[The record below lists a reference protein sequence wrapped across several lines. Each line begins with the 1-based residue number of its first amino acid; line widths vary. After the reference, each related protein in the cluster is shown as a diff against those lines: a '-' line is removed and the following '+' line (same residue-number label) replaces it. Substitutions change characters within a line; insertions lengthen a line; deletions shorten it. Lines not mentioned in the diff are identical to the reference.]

1 MVMNEEV
8 RAAFA
13 KLAGVLKGAKALLT
27 LSWNRGTKHA
37 ALYEQFDPIDAG
49 SYFTQAERQV
59 TLLREKLPA
68 LYGDYP
74 TVDWSPKVEMGAPG
88 SGKLFHA
95 RNQVEAL
102 VRYIDQIFEIHANS
116 QISLSEP
123 AKQQRRVFL
132 THGTALDWREVQ
144 SFIERDLKI
153 DTLELAQEPNL
164 GRTILEKLEQES
176 AKCDYAVIVM
186 TGDDADATGG
196 ARARQNV
203 IHEIG
208 YFQARYGLSRVCLL
222 HEDGTN
228 IMSNIHGLVY
238 IPFTK
243 GNVAMTF
250 GHLMRELKAA
260 YGL

>member
-1 MVMNEEV
+1 MPTGQGAAHRPNYYS
-8 RAAFA
+8 RAQ
-13 KLAGVLKGAKALLT
+13 LEG
-27 LSWNRGTKHA
+27 
-37 ALYEQFDPIDAG
+37 
-49 SYFTQAERQV
+49 
-59 TLLREKLPA
+59 LLR
-68 LYGDYP
+68 
-74 TVDWSPKVEMGAPG
+74 S
-88 SGKLFHA
+88 
-95 RNQVEAL
+95 
-102 VRYIDQIFEIHANS
+102 IDQIFETRANS
-116 QISLSEP
+116 ELAAPASKPEP
-123 AKQQRRVFL
+123 RVFIS
-132 THGTALDWREVQ
+132 HGRSLDWTKVQ
-144 SFIERDLKI
+144 PHIERDLNVR
-153 DTLELAQEPNL
+153 TLELAQEPNMGRSVL
-164 GRTILEKLEQES
+164 GKLDEETR
-176 AKCDYAVIVM
+176 KCTYAVIVM